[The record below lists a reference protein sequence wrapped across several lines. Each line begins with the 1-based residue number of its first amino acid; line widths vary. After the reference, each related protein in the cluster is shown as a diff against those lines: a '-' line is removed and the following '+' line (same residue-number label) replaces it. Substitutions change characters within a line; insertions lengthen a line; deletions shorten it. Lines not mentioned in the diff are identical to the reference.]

1 MSKYVD
7 LFLAVWAVLIG
18 TGLLP
23 FAIKLMIANT
33 KNKNLLMFETWALQ
47 GVQYAQKN
55 ADSNEAKKQ
64 EAISFLAKR
73 LQANKLGAKFSDAQ
87 LEAAIEIAVA
97 KLHDMTATEQ
107 VKPKV
112 VVPAQVVAEPSPVE
126 IETAP
131 APEAENK

>member
-1 MSKYVD
+1 MSKYIDV
-7 LFLAVWAVLIG
+7 FAAVWAVLIG

-55 ADSNEAKKQ
+55 ADSNDAKKQ

-73 LQANKLGAKFSDAQ
+73 LQANKLGSKFSDAQ
-87 LEAAIEIAVA
+87 VEAAIEIAVA
-97 KLHDMTATEQ
+97 KLHSMATTEP
-107 VKPKV
+107 VVAKV
-112 VVPAQVVAEPSPVE
+112 VVPAPVVAEPAQVE
-126 IETAP
+126 IETAV
-131 APEAENK
+131 APETENK

>member
-64 EAISFLAKR
+64 EAVSFLAKR

-107 VKPKV
+107 VKAKV
-112 VVPAQVVAEPSPVE
+112 VVPAQVVAEPAQVE

-131 APEAENK
+131 APTAENK

>member
-55 ADSNEAKKQ
+55 ADSNDAKKQ
-64 EAISFLAKR
+64 EAVSFLAKR
-73 LQANKLGAKFSDAQ
+73 LQANKLGGKFSDAQ
-87 LEAAIEIAVA
+87 LEAAIELAVA
-97 KLHDMTATEQ
+97 KLHDMTTTEQ
-107 VKPKV
+107 ADTTV
-112 VVPAQVVAEPSPVE
+112 VVPSPVVAEASPVE
-126 IETAP
+126 IETAV
-131 APEAENK
+131 APTTEK

>member
-1 MSKYVD
+1 MSKYIDV
-7 LFLAVWAVLIG
+7 FAAVWAVLIG

-55 ADSNEAKKQ
+55 ADSNDAKKQ

-73 LQANKLGAKFSDAQ
+73 LQANKLGSKFSDAQ
-87 LEAAIEIAVA
+87 IEAAIEIAVA
-97 KLHDMTATEQ
+97 KLHNMATTEP
-107 VKPKV
+107 VVAKV
-112 VVPAQVVAEPSPVE
+112 VVPQVVAEPAQVE
-126 IETAP
+126 IETAV
-131 APEAENK
+131 APTTENK